1 MKKSTLIKLTA
12 IVLCGI
18 AALLFTMNDYFLY
31 QRSIGTI
38 TAVENQ
44 YLETRT
50 GTDGEHEYK
59 EDYYLQIITL
69 TLRNGDCKGETLQ
82 AENRCTASG
91 VYDTRYQEGD
101 DVFVENIEPAS
112 GQNTGLT
119 GDITGTKRDVYV
131 VLISVLLLGCFIAV
145 GGKEG
150 ILTILSL
157 LLNVAAFY
165 LVLRLYLRGV
175 NILLMTVPMVIFFSA
190 MLLLF
195 LYGKN
200 KKTLISF
207 IAVLLSVTAVTL
219 LALVVLRLSPDV
231 DYDFMDY
238 LVQPYAQL
246 DADCIFLSEILIGC
260 LGAIMDIVVTIVMT
274 VDQIT
279 RHNPQ
284 ISTGDLLKSCRTV
297 GDDVVGTMIGVMFFT
312 NIAAAIP
319 FILLS
324 MRNGIAFSTI
334 LRYHSFFELSRFL
347 TGCIGIVIAIPVSAA
362 AAVYFYKHT
371 RRKTSC

>member
-1 MKKSTLIKLTA
+1 
-12 IVLCGI
+12 
-18 AALLFTMNDYFLY
+18 MNDYFLY

-69 TLRNGDCKGETLQ
+69 TLRNGDRKGETLQ

-112 GQNTGLT
+112 GQNAGLT

-207 IAVLLSVTAVTL
+207 IAVLLSVAAVTL
-219 LALVVLRLSPDV
+219 LALVVLRLSRTWTTT
-231 DYDFMDY
+231 
-238 LVQPYAQL
+238 LWTT
-246 DADCIFLSEILIGC
+246 LSSPTRSWMPTVFFFRKSSSAVWAPLWILSS
-260 LGAIMDIVVTIVMT
+260 
-274 VDQIT
+274 
-279 RHNPQ
+279 P
-284 ISTGDLLKSCRTV
+284 SS
-297 GDDVVGTMIGVMFFT
+297 
-312 NIAAAIP
+312 
-319 FILLS
+319 
-324 MRNGIAFSTI
+324 
-334 LRYHSFFELSRFL
+334 
-347 TGCIGIVIAIPVSAA
+347 
-362 AAVYFYKHT
+362 
-371 RRKTSC
+371 